1 MHIRTF
7 YCRYKLERF
16 LLDFYYVI
24 LFLLCKDLA
33 RQTRIESHKC
43 MHKENYSI
51 AFYVRVFCKKQ
62 KEIEMRLDHFLYAHI
77 YTDVSKR
84 STYA

>member
-1 MHIRTF
+1 MHIRKF

-16 LLDFYYVI
+16 LLD
-24 LFLLCKDLA
+24 CKDLA

-62 KEIEMRLDHFLYAHI
+62 KEIEMHLDHFLYAHI

-84 STYA
+84 STCA